1 MASRDNTHKFKNFLH
16 SKGFLVFFGL
26 MCIFFST
33 KVYDLYRKDRAISRE
48 KNDVANQV
56 ATLQSKEQNL
66 QANIDD
72 LKTERG
78 VEEVIRDKFRVVK
91 EGEDIIVIPDA
102 SMADTNEFVA
112 TASPKKQN
120 GFLRFLKE
128 WFSTK

>member
-1 MASRDNTHKFKNFLH
+1 MLSPEIPPPVSF
-16 SKGFLVFFGL
+16 
-26 MCIFFST
+26 
-33 KVYDLYRKDRAISRE
+33 
-48 KNDVANQV
+48 
-56 ATLQSKEQNL
+56 LQSKEQNL